1 MMEGAIVDRPIEA
14 VSRVSERALA
24 RLALAAVTAL
34 AFAVR
39 FAAFDRVPGNPYY
52 DAAVRSMSL
61 SWHNFF
67 YGAFEPGAQVSID
80 KAPADLWLQVLS
92 TKLIGFSS
100 VGLRMPEALAG
111 ALAVPLLYDLV
122 RRLFGR
128 GAGLASALVL
138 ALLPAAV
145 LTARSDTMDS
155 LMMALIVLAAWL
167 LVRGAQDRRSWH
179 VGLAGIVMGLAFNVK
194 LFEALV
200 ALPALVLLG
209 AMAADLPL
217 RSRLLHLSDAALG
230 FVMIGL
236 SWVVLASIAPLGER
250 PYPIGS
256 TNGGVWNV
264 AFVFN
269 GLNRAHQ
276 AGPATD
282 PPLAEPPGPLRL
294 LGTEGR
300 DFGALIGVLIVPAV
314 ILGVLALVERA
325 ARRKDARRQGDPSQS
340 RLRRAGAT
348 FVAVWLA
355 GSLVTFSA
363 MRLPQVRYL
372 EAMTPAIAA
381 AAGIAVAVLASAARR
396 RVVAALLLAAGAV
409 ATSLI
414 APSIDSHADW
424 VPSVALGSALL
435 TVSVALLHGIP
446 ATRRLQPALS
456 VVLAIGALA
465 AILAVPLART
475 LAIAGSS
482 ASSSQLEGRMD
493 PLQLERLS
501 TYLRAHQGTARY
513 EVASTTVT
521 KVAPLIIRDA
531 RPVLMLTSY
540 QGRPLL
546 TPAQLEQA
554 VHAGLVR
561 YLLVGRGLCPLG
573 APPSC
578 QPLLSWA
585 RSHSTDV
592 SAEAGLTPGT
602 LAQLHTQSRQRG

>member
-1 MMEGAIVDRPIEA
+1 MEGAIVDRRIAA
-14 VSRVSERALA
+14 VSRASERTMA
-24 RLALAAVTAL
+24 RVALAAVTAL

-39 FAAFDRVPGNPYY
+39 FASFDRVPGNPYY

-92 TKLIGFSS
+92 TKLVGFSS

-128 GAGLASALVL
+128 GAGLSSALVL

-155 LMMALIVLAAWL
+155 LMMALLVLAAWL

-179 VGLAGIVMGLAFNVK
+179 VGIAGVVMGLAFNVK

-230 FVMIGL
+230 FVVVGL
-236 SWVVLASIAPLGER
+236 SWVVVASVAPLGAR

-276 AGPATD
+276 AGPTTA
-282 PPLAEPPGPLRL
+282 PLLAEQPGPFRL

-314 ILGVLALVERA
+314 MLGLLALLEHVAHRDDGGPQA
-325 ARRKDARRQGDPSQS
+325 DPARL

-348 FVAVWLA
+348 FFAVWLLC
-355 GSLVTFSA
+355 GLVTFSA

-372 EAMTPAIAA
+372 EAMTPAVAA
-381 AAGIAVAVLASAARR
+381 AAGIAIAMLASAARR
-396 RVVAALLLAAGAV
+396 RVSAALLLAAGVV
-409 ATSLI
+409 ATALV

-424 VPSVALGSALL
+424 VPSLALGSALL
-435 TVSVALLHGIP
+435 TVSAAFLHALP
-446 ATRRLQPALS
+446 AARRARPALS
-456 VVLAIGALA
+456 VALAVGALA
-465 AILAVPLART
+465 AILAAPLARS
-475 LAIAGSS
+475 LSIAGSS

-493 PLQLERLS
+493 PRQLELLS
-501 TYLRAHQGTARY
+501 AYLRAHQGPARY

-540 QGRPLL
+540 LGRPLL
-546 TPAQLEQA
+546 SAPQLGQA
-554 VHAGLVR
+554 VRAGLVR

-573 APPSC
+573 APATC
-578 QPLLSWA
+578 QPLLRWA
-585 RSHSTDV
+585 RMHSTDI
-592 SAEAGLTPGT
+592 SASAHLPPGT
-602 LAQLHTQSRQRG
+602 LARLSTMAHRQR